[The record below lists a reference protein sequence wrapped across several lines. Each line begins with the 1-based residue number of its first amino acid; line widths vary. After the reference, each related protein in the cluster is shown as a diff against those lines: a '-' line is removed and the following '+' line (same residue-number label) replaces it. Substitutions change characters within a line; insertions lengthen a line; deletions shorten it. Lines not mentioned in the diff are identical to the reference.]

1 MAMTEPLDLFA
12 DPVDRPVQATPIPMM
27 RKEQRDEI
35 RSLFASLG
43 LATAREQFELV
54 SVLIG
59 VHLNSVTELTAT
71 NASALIHR
79 LRERVDSRSKA
90 KSSTGNS
97 WVDREE
103 DTWIDR
109 L

>member
-12 DPVDRPVQATPIPMM
+12 DPVDAPVEAAPIPMM
-27 RKEQRDEI
+27 RTEQRDEI
-35 RSLFASLG
+35 RSLFGSLG

-54 SVLIG
+54 YVLIG
-59 VHLNSVTELTAT
+59 VRLNSVTELTAT

-79 LRERVDSRSKA
+79 LRERVNSRSNSKA
-90 KSSTGNS
+90 STGNS
-97 WVDREE
+97 WADREE

>member
-1 MAMTEPLDLFA
+1 MTEPLDLFA
-12 DPVDRPVQATPIPMM
+12 EPVDAHVEAAPIPMM
-27 RKEQRDEI
+27 RNEQRDEI

-54 SVLIG
+54 NVLIG
-59 VHLNSVTELTAT
+59 VRLNSVTELTAT

-79 LRERVDSRSKA
+79 LRERVSSRSKSKA
-90 KSSTGNS
+90 LTGNS
-97 WVDREE
+97 WADREE

>member
-12 DPVDRPVQATPIPMM
+12 DPVAPHLEAAPVAMM
-27 RKEQRDEI
+27 RNEQREEI
-35 RSLFASLG
+35 RSLFGSLG
-43 LATAREQFELV
+43 LASAREQFELV
-54 SVLIG
+54 NVLIG
-59 VHLNSVTELTAT
+59 VRLNSVTELTAT

-79 LRERVDSRSKA
+79 LRERVDSRSQSKA
-90 KSSTGNS
+90 STGNS
-97 WVDREE
+97 WADREE

>member
-12 DPVDRPVQATPIPMM
+12 DPVDPRVRAAPIPMM
-27 RKEQRDEI
+27 RNEQRDEI

-54 SVLIG
+54 NVLIG
-59 VHLNSVTELTAT
+59 VRLNSVTELAAT

-79 LRERVDSRSKA
+79 LRERVDSGPKSKA
-90 KSSTGNS
+90 STGNS
-97 WVDREE
+97 WADREE